1 MFSSAP
7 TESVAPVLLI
17 AGDTHMAIQHL
28 EDADRTMPPG
38 VPMLHVGD
46 LSFTPTTSSTWRD
59 FAHKLSRT
67 FYFIRGNHDLVP
79 MGWRDAAEPVLISP
93 QLYFVPDG
101 TVLTIGG
108 LRIGCVGGASSI
120 DRAVR
125 EASGLWDP
133 HEGLRPVEE
142 LRAMTMGPVD
152 LLVTHIPEQAT
163 VQRVSDP
170 RMLAFFNLP
179 PTWRD
184 PVADVITR
192 VRAALGMPPIVS
204 GHMHRAYADPAT
216 GTHIVGMERLLPW
229 PPSERPAP
237 EARA

>member
-1 MFSSAP
+1 MTVPALTEPAAP
-7 TESVAPVLLI
+7 TVLI
-17 AGDTHMAIQHL
+17 AGDTHMAFDHL
-28 EDADRTMPPG
+28 VAADRTTPPG
-38 VPMLHVGD
+38 VPILHVGD
-46 LSFTPTTSSTWRD
+46 LDYTPASSETWRR
-59 FAHKLSRT
+59 FARSLTRDV
-67 FYFIRGNHDLVP
+67 FFLRGNHDLVP
-79 MGWRDAAEPVLISP
+79 MGWRDAAEPVRISP

-125 EASGLWDP
+125 EPAGLWDP

-192 VRAALGMPPIVS
+192 VRTALGMPPIVS
-204 GHMHRAYADPAT
+204 GHMHRA
-216 GTHIVGMERLLPW
+216 
-229 PPSERPAP
+229 
-237 EARA
+237 